1 MISVILRTTIMYLI
15 AMFAL
20 RMMGKKNLGEF
31 QPSEFVSTMLISN
44 LTSVVV
50 EAPELPLLHSVI
62 PILMIM
68 CYEIFM
74 SVLVRDNTKIAKV
87 SQGTP
92 KILIINGTIQ
102 QSVMDDLRLTVNDIL
117 KAMRSKDIF
126 YLEEVNLAVVETTGT
141 INIYPD
147 PEAKTN
153 IKKAVIPPFD
163 IIVDG
168 KPRYENLEYIKKDS
182 NAVEKILEKEKKNI
196 SDIMLLLMDGNGRYN
211 ITVKEKI

>member
-31 QPSEFVSTMLISN
+31 QPSDFVSTMLISN
-44 LTSVVV
+44 LTSIVI

-74 SVLVRDNTKIAKV
+74 SVLVRNNTKIAKL

-163 IIVDG
+163 IIIDG
-168 KPRYENLEYIKKDS
+168 KTRYENLEYIKKDS

-196 SDIMLLLMDGNGRYN
+196 SDVMLLLMDGNGQYN

>member
-31 QPSEFVSTMLISN
+31 QPSDFVSTMLISN
-44 LTSVVV
+44 LTSIVI

-74 SVLVRDNTKIAKV
+74 SVLVRNNTKIAKI

-117 KAMRSKDIF
+117 KAMRS
-126 YLEEVNLAVVETTGT
+126 
-141 INIYPD
+141 
-147 PEAKTN
+147 
-153 IKKAVIPPFD
+153 
-163 IIVDG
+163 
-168 KPRYENLEYIKKDS
+168 
-182 NAVEKILEKEKKNI
+182 
-196 SDIMLLLMDGNGRYN
+196 
-211 ITVKEKI
+211 

>member
-31 QPSEFVSTMLISN
+31 QPSDFVSTMLISN
-44 LTSVVV
+44 LTSIVI

-74 SVLVRDNTKIAKV
+74 SVLVRNNTKIAKL

-163 IIVDG
+163 IIIDG
-168 KPRYENLEYIKKDS
+168 KTRYENLEYIKKDS

-196 SDIMLLLMDGNGRYN
+196 SDIMLLLMDGNGQYN

>member
-1 MISVILRTTIMYLI
+1 MIV
-15 AMFAL
+15 
-20 RMMGKKNLGEF
+20 
-31 QPSEFVSTMLISN
+31 
-44 LTSVVV
+44 
-50 EAPELPLLHSVI
+50 
-62 PILMIM
+62 

-87 SQGTP
+87 SQGIP

-168 KPRYENLEYIKKDS
+168 KTRYENLEYIKKDS
-182 NAVEKILEKEKKNI
+182 NAVEKILEKEKKKI
-196 SDIMLLLMDGNGRYN
+196 SEIMLLLMDGNGRYN

>member
-1 MISVILRTTIMYLI
+1 MISAILRTTIMYLI

-31 QPSEFVSTMLISN
+31 QPSDFVSTMLISN
-44 LTSVVV
+44 LTSIVI

-74 SVLVRDNTKIAKV
+74 SVLVRNNTKIAKI

-163 IIVDG
+163 IIIDG
-168 KPRYENLEYIKKDS
+168 KTRYENLEYIKKDS

-196 SDIMLLLMDGNGRYN
+196 SDIMLLLMDGNGQYN

>member
-31 QPSEFVSTMLISN
+31 QPSDFVSTMLISN
-44 LTSVVV
+44 LTSIVI

-74 SVLVRDNTKIAKV
+74 SVLVRNNTKIAKI

-163 IIVDG
+163 IIIDG
-168 KPRYENLEYIKKDS
+168 KTRYENLEYIKKDS

-196 SDIMLLLMDGNGRYN
+196 SDVMLLLMDGNGQYN

>member
-31 QPSEFVSTMLISN
+31 QPSDFVSTMLISN
-44 LTSVVV
+44 LTSIVI

-74 SVLVRDNTKIAKV
+74 SVLVRNNTKIAKI

-163 IIVDG
+163 IIIDG
-168 KPRYENLEYIKKDS
+168 KTRYENLEYIKKDS

-196 SDIMLLLMDGNGRYN
+196 SDIMLLLMDGNGQYN

>member
-44 LTSVVV
+44 LTSVVI

-74 SVLVRDNTKIAKV
+74 SVLVRNNTKIAKI

-163 IIVDG
+163 IIIDG
-168 KPRYENLEYIKKDS
+168 KTRYENLEYIKKDS

-196 SDIMLLLMDGNGRYN
+196 SDIMLLLMDGNGQYN